1 MQDSSLNDQSTT
13 KQIIEAVFSSQWCK
27 ENLVVPLGMQI
38 EKFTGRQ
45 MMTIAIGSFSYL
57 STIGEFI
64 KYRLSQSQIEECLFI
79 EMSAEEIQDLLQ

>member
-1 MQDSSLNDQSTT
+1 
-13 KQIIEAVFSSQWCK
+13 
-27 ENLVVPLGMQI
+27 MQI

-45 MMTIAIGSFSYL
+45 MMTIAIGNFSYL
-57 STIGEFI
+57 GTIGDFI